1 MKVEAYATEKGWE
14 LVQDYVVSTR
24 TGKSDVL
31 KKVAHKS
38 RLASPRTRVPG
49 FKEAAMTCFTM
60 GLFRLGRW

>member
-24 TGKSDVL
+24 TGKSDV
-31 KKVAHKS
+31 AHKS

-49 FKEAAMTCFTM
+49 FKEAAMPCFTM